1 MSEPS
6 SQDNPV
12 FNLTTVHVVARCI
25 HVIADAGVADAL
37 DEEPRPAAELAAAT
51 GLNADALGRILRLLS
66 TYGLFARHGSGY
78 VHTSGSR
85 LLRTDHPV
93 SMRSFARMIGTPMNW
108 DHLTEFRHAA
118 VTGRPKRDF
127 AGAMAYFATHP
138 EEAQIFNRAMIDV
151 SGPMG
156 PAIAGA
162 YDFSRFGTI
171 VDVGGGLGHLARAI
185 VDRYPTVEGVCFD
198 VPHVVADAEVS
209 GKASTRLRFHGGDFF
224 SDPLPI
230 ADAYVIKQVIHDWDD
245 EDAMRILTSIHRAA
259 PATAKVL
266 LVEQIAPEPDDV
278 SGPHP
283 AILLDVM
290 MLAATGGRERTAS
303 EYAALLDASGFRVEK
318 VIRTPTLCSIVE
330 AAVA

>member
-118 VTGRPKRDF
+118 VT
-127 AGAMAYFATHP
+127 AGPSATLP
-138 EEAQIFNRAMIDV
+138 VRWRTSRCIPRRRR
-151 SGPMG
+151 
-156 PAIAGA
+156 
-162 YDFSRFGTI
+162 FS
-171 VDVGGGLGHLARAI
+171 
-185 VDRYPTVEGVCFD
+185 
-198 VPHVVADAEVS
+198 
-209 GKASTRLRFHGGDFF
+209 
-224 SDPLPI
+224 
-230 ADAYVIKQVIHDWDD
+230 
-245 EDAMRILTSIHRAA
+245 
-259 PATAKVL
+259 
-266 LVEQIAPEPDDV
+266 IAP
-278 SGPHP
+278 
-283 AILLDVM
+283 
-290 MLAATGGRERTAS
+290 
-303 EYAALLDASGFRVEK
+303 
-318 VIRTPTLCSIVE
+318 
-330 AAVA
+330 